1 MNTKEIEGLIE
12 KYFTG
17 ETTLAEEKLLREFFS
32 GSDIPEELA
41 GYKPVFALFEEEQK
55 EGITNPE
62 FDRILFSKLSEDEG
76 RVVSM
81 VPRRTRIAYI
91 ASLAAAVV
99 LLAGITATII
109 LTVNPGRKF
118 SSRDEMAYLQAQE
131 ALMIV
136 SSNLNCGVSH
146 VRYLKAFD
154 KGMEKMQ
161 MLSKFYEYQSLIINP
176 DEVQAASDKTTK

>member
-1 MNTKEIEGLIE
+1 MNTKEIERLIE
-12 KYFTG
+12 KYFAG
-17 ETTLAEEKLLREFFS
+17 ETTLAEEKVLREFFS
-32 GSDIPEELA
+32 GSDVPEELA
-41 GYKPVFALFEEEQK
+41 GHRPVFSWFEEEQK

-62 FDRILFSKLSEDEG
+62 FDRILFSKLSDEEG

-91 ASLAAAVV
+91 ASMAAAVV
-99 LLAGITATII
+99 LLAGITLTII
-109 LTVNPGRKF
+109 FTVSPGRKY
-118 SSRDEMAYLQAQE
+118 SSSDEMAYLQAQE

-136 SSNLNCGVSH
+136 SSNLNRGVSH
-146 VRYLKAFD
+146 ARYLKAFD
-154 KGMEKMQ
+154 KGMEKVQ